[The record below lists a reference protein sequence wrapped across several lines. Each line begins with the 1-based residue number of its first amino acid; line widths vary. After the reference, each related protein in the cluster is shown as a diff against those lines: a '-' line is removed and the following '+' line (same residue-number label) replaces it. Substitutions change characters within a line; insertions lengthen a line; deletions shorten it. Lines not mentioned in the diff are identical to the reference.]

1 MMVPINV
8 SEAKLDLLARTFGCS
23 KGALPFTYLGLPLGT
38 TKPVIQDF
46 LPLVGRCER
55 RLAGVSMFL
64 SQAGRLQI
72 TNAVLTSLPT
82 FYMCT
87 LAIPKIV
94 IKQIDKFR
102 KHCLWRGSDINAKNH
117 PKAAWKMVRAP
128 KEEGGLGIIDI
139 GKQNEALLLKN
150 LHKFFN
156 KLDIPWVHLVW
167 EKHYRNGR
175 LPNHVKKGSFWWK
188 DVLKLLPV
196 FKDITSAQIKNGK
209 SCMLWL
215 DRWDGQLL
223 NQRMPE
229 LFSFAKNKFISVDK
243 AFSEANLHQLFSLP
257 LSEPAFQQLHALEQ
271 TILQN
276 NLVPEEDTWGYR
288 WGSSIFSSSRVYRE
302 LVGHIE
308 IDPAFIWLWKSY
320 CQPKHKVFFWLLI
333 KDRLSTRNL
342 LRRRNMHLDSFNC
355 ELCSLSIEESVEHLF
370 LTCPFA
376 RQCWGIIGL
385 DFPDDADFPAVVN
398 IFKDQLNSEFFMV
411 AVILLCWTIWSA
423 RNKLIFEG
431 SQWSIQDC
439 RVFFHKEIL
448 LISHRVI
455 EGLSLQFDQWITS
468 LF

>member
-1 MMVPINV
+1 MSTGLKINFNKSMMVPINV

-72 TNAVLTSLPT
+72 TNAMLTSLPT

-320 CQPKHKVFFWLLI
+320 CQPKHKVFFG
-333 KDRLSTRNL
+333 
-342 LRRRNMHLDSFNC
+342 F
-355 ELCSLSIEESVEHLF
+355 
-370 LTCPFA
+370 
-376 RQCWGIIGL
+376 
-385 DFPDDADFPAVVN
+385 
-398 IFKDQLNSEFFMV
+398 
-411 AVILLCWTIWSA
+411 
-423 RNKLIFEG
+423 
-431 SQWSIQDC
+431 
-439 RVFFHKEIL
+439 
-448 LISHRVI
+448 
-455 EGLSLQFDQWITS
+455 
-468 LF
+468 